1 MLYSRGHQI
10 NPKGDLSSRQVSTYP
25 KPRLGL
31 RLDLVPSDGN
41 GRRCWSLAGDLKERK
56 DMVIENLHKKWRRKE
71 NLAVL
76 QGLARDGY
84 DEKDIARIMNIKL
97 HQLQRLKE
105 IEPKIERAL
114 DHSRLAAD
122 YSVEKALLKAALGYT
137 KKEVKITT
145 VIRYGRTAETITEE
159 TTSDVA
165 PNVAAAQTWLYNRC
179 PDKWKRDPQK
189 GLLDD
194 IDEDTSIKIEVTR
207 KGSDKKAEAEEWQR
221 EVNKEV
227 SVRKA
232 TESEKAEAEERKKQR
247 KSKADADA
255 AEVDAIVGDGDEWP
269 DNWEELMGDDDD

>member
-1 MLYSRGHQI
+1 M
-10 NPKGDLSSRQVSTYP
+10 KV
-25 KPRLGL
+25 GL
-31 RLDLVPSDGN
+31 RSHPVASDLY

-56 DMVIENLHKKWRRKE
+56 DMVIENLHKKWRRRE
-71 NLAVL
+71 NIAVL

-84 DEKDIARIMNIKL
+84 DEKEIARIMNIKL

-114 DHSRLAAD
+114 DHSKLAAD

-207 KGSDKKAEAEEWQR
+207 KGASNNMPDEEWQN

-227 SVRKA
+227 NVRKA
-232 TESEKAEAEERKKQR
+232 TEAEKAEAEEVKKQKR
-247 KSKADADA
+247 SKAEADV
-255 AEVDAIVGDGDEWP
+255 AEVNEIVGDGDEWP
-269 DNWEELMGDDDD
+269 DNWEELVGDDDD